1 MNRRAFHLS
10 ALSLG
15 AVTVTLVAT
24 AATPVSAWTGESQR
38 ATSAVAAPAGS
49 VSATTDGLARQLAG
63 TFTDRAVQRRV
74 AAAVADAP
82 ADLATIEAG
91 PAFAASLRSANQA
104 VLAAKGLPA
113 TAGSM
118 LQLRLGHPD
127 MRAAL
132 ARGEAPLV
140 AAAPT
145 DDTVTSVVAY
155 TPKGRPVRI
164 DGTRIPRVPV
174 LVVEVNTAKALPLGL
189 QVMRDMLARRG
200 LAGADGDFSTN
211 GGYWATK
218 VNAIRL
224 SNDCE
229 PWIKGA
235 AEIFDIVGGFGFDSH
250 VRVDIV
256 QMPYLDHDNT
266 TYYPN
271 QLIVHYFR
279 YKYNLADVVM
289 MEDDGDTNYQA
300 LATAIINALLTIIDG
315 GMYIPLVNAILN
327 AIPTSWW
334 TDDPDY
340 VESWYTLAT
349 TSSGRLY
356 GASANGWMDVV
367 PYWVPEL

>member
-1 MNRRAFHLS
+1 MNRRPFSLS
-10 ALSLG
+10 ALALG
-15 AVTVTLVAT
+15 AVTVALVAS
-24 AATPVSAWTGESQR
+24 AATPASAWIDERQQV
-38 ATSAVAAPAGS
+38 TSGVAAPTGS
-49 VSATTDGLARQLAG
+49 ISSITDDLARQLAS
-63 TFTDRAVQRRV
+63 TFTDRAVAGRV
-74 AAAVADAP
+74 ASAVVNTP
-82 ADLATIEAG
+82 ADLTTIEAG
-91 PAFAASLRSANQA
+91 SAFAASVRDANQA
-104 VLAAKGLPA
+104 VLTAKGLPS

-118 LQLRLGHPD
+118 LRLRLGHPD

-132 ARGEAPLV
+132 TRAVPLV

-145 DDTVTSVVAY
+145 DDAVTSVVAY
-155 TPKGRPVRI
+155 TPKGRSVRI
-164 DGTRIPRVPV
+164 DGARVPQVPV
-174 LVVEVNTAKALPLGL
+174 LVVEVDTAKALPLGI
-189 QVMRDMLARRG
+189 QVMNEMLARRG
-200 LAGADGDFSTN
+200 LAGSDGDLAIN

-235 AEIFDIVGGFGFDSH
+235 AEIFDIVGGFGFDGH

-300 LATAIINALLTIIDG
+300 LATAIIDALLYIIDG
-315 GMYIPLVNAILN
+315 GAYIPLVNAILN